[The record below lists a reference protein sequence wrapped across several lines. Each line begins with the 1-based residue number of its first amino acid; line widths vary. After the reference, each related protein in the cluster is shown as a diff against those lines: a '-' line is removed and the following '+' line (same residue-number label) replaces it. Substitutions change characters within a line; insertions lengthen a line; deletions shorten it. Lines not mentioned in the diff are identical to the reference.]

1 MLALIKTIAITLV
14 MFGFLCFAMM
24 AWFLSEDAHYAIG
37 ALFAGAIAWF
47 AAIYFLLKID
57 PKRV

>member
-14 MFGFLCFAMM
+14 MTGFLCFTMM
-24 AWFLSEDAHYAIG
+24 AWFLSEIPLAIG

-47 AAIYFLLKID
+47 ATIYFLLKST
-57 PKRV
+57 PRV